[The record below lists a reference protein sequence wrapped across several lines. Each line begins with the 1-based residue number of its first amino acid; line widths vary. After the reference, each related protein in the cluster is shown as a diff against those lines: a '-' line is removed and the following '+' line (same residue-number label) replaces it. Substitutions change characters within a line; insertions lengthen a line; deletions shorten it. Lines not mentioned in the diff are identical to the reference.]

1 MRVLWTSPHCR
12 PDWLDRLGEESQ
24 GGQSVVMNRLPHA
37 LARADPSIRV
47 DIFTRLQDSD
57 PHAATPVKF
66 LNGDP
71 RVRLIR
77 LPCGPTDRYVPKEVL
92 YGEQI
97 AEFVEHI
104 LAFADREELH
114 YDLLHG
120 HYADGWE
127 AVTSLQ
133 ARWPHYP
140 PTLLTTHSLGRRK
153 RADSLARNEA
163 PPDELDRRYN
173 FPARIA
179 SEEHSLAAAHRILPL
194 STSEAEF
201 LTAHYEAVP
210 PGDTRATVIPN
221 GIDLANFPPA
231 PPETRSRVREELGA
245 TDSQF
250 LLLVPSR
257 VDPRKGQENILR
269 ALVEIRKT
277 QPALDVGHRTQ
288 DVGRRTQDVG
298 RRTQDVGRR
307 TQDVGHIR
315 LLLLAWPE
323 PPTDYAAR
331 LRRFI
336 AEQGLGLNDHVLTHP
351 PVPHARMPDYFAAA
365 DGVAL
370 PSQEYFSIVMLEA
383 MLLERPLI
391 ASVHGGS
398 RDVITDGVNGLLVD
412 HNDVAQ
418 LAQAIVRLIGMD
430 EAARRDIGRRA
441 RQTIMEGYTWD
452 RVAQRMLAIYRQ
464 AIAPQP

>member
-57 PHAATPVKF
+57 SHAATPVKF

-92 YGEQI
+92 YGERI

-104 LAFADREELH
+104 LAFADREGLH

-127 AVTSLQ
+127 TVTSLKPH
-133 ARWPHYP
+133 WPHHP

-201 LTAHYEAVP
+201 LNMHYEAVP
-210 PGDTRATVIPN
+210 PGDARATVIPN
-221 GIDLANFPPA
+221 GIDLADFPPA
-231 PPETRSRVREELGA
+231 PPEARSRVREELGA

-269 ALVEIRKT
+269 ALVKIREIREA
-277 QPALDVGHRTQ
+277 QPTLVDAGHRTQ
-288 DVGRRTQDVG
+288 DVGHRTQG
-298 RRTQDVGRR
+298 VGRR

-323 PPTDYAAR
+323 PPTDYATR
-331 LRRFI
+331 LRRLI
-336 AEQGLGLNDHVLTHP
+336 AEHGLGLDDHVLTHP

-441 RQTIMEGYTWD
+441 RQTIMEGYTWN
-452 RVAQRMLAIYRQ
+452 RVAQRLLA
-464 AIAPQP
+464 

>member
-24 GGQSVVMNRLPHA
+24 GGQSVVMNKLPHA
-37 LARADPSIRV
+37 LARADPDIRV
-47 DIFTRLQDSD
+47 DLFTRLQDSD

-66 LNGDP
+66 LDDDP
-71 RVRLIR
+71 HVRLIR
-77 LPCGPTDRYVPKEVL
+77 LPCGSTDRYVPKEAL
-92 YGEQI
+92 YGEPI

-104 LAFADREELH
+104 LAFAARRGGITPPLR

-127 AVTSLQ
+127 TVTSLK
-133 ARWPHYP
+133 AHLPHHP
-140 PTLLTTHSLGRRK
+140 STLLTTHSLGRRK

-163 PPDELDRRYN
+163 PPEELDRRYN
-173 FPARIA
+173 FPQRIA
-179 SEEHSLAAAHRILPL
+179 SEERSLTLADRILPL
-194 STSEAEF
+194 STPEAEF
-201 LTAHYEAVP
+201 LTAHYEAIP
-210 PGDTRATVIPN
+210 PGDPRVTVIPN
-221 GIDLANFPPA
+221 GIDPADFPPA
-231 PPETRSRVREELGA
+231 PPGTRPRVRGSLGV
-245 TDSQF
+245 TDSEF

-269 ALVEIRKT
+269 ALVKIREAR
-277 QPALDVGHRTQ
+277 PAPADSPF
-288 DVGRRTQDVG
+288 
-298 RRTQDVGRR
+298 
-307 TQDVGHIR
+307 R

-323 PPTDYAAR
+323 PPTDYAVR

-336 AEQGLGLNDHVLTHP
+336 AEQGLSDCVLTHP
-351 PVPHARMPDYFAAA
+351 PVPHERMPGYFAAA

-412 HNDVAQ
+412 HNDVTQ
-418 LAQAIVRLIGMD
+418 LAQAVARLVGTD
-430 EAARRDIGRRA
+430 AAARRDMGRRA
-441 RQTIMEGYTWD
+441 RQTILKGYTWD
-452 RVAQRMLAIYRQ
+452 RVAQRLLTIYHEAMPR
-464 AIAPQP
+464 

>member
-37 LARADPSIRV
+37 LTSADPSIRV

-66 LNGDP
+66 LNGAP

-77 LPCGPTDRYVPKEVL
+77 LPCGPTDRYIPKEVL

-97 AEFVEHI
+97 TEFVEHI
-104 LAFADREELH
+104 LAFADREGLH

-127 AVTSLQ
+127 TVTSLKT
-133 ARWPHYP
+133 RWPHHP

-173 FPARIA
+173 FPVRIA

-201 LTAHYEAVP
+201 LNMHYEAVP
-210 PGDTRATVIPN
+210 PGDARATVIPN
-221 GIDLANFPPA
+221 GIDLADFPPA
-231 PPETRSRVREELGA
+231 PPEARSRVREDLGA

-269 ALVEIRKT
+269 ALVKIREIREA
-277 QPALDVGHRTQ
+277 QPTLVDVGHRTQ
-288 DVGRRTQDVG
+288 DI
-298 RRTQDVGRR
+298 
-307 TQDVGHIR
+307 GHIR

-323 PPTDYAAR
+323 PPTDYATR
-331 LRRFI
+331 LRRLI
-336 AEQGLGLNDHVLTHP
+336 AEHGLGLNDRVLTHP

-398 RDVITDGVNGLLVD
+398 RDIITDGVNGLLVD

-418 LAQAIVRLIGMD
+418 LAQAIVRLIRMD
-430 EAARRDIGRRA
+430 ETARRDMGRRA
-441 RQTIMEGYTWD
+441 RQTILEGYTWD
-452 RVAQRMLAIYRQ
+452 QVAQQLLAIYRQ
-464 AIAPQP
+464 AIASQP